1 MADTA
6 STPPITPRID
16 FAQALAG
23 AFRLDGQVAF
33 VAGGYGGIG
42 EAVCWGLA
50 LAGARPV
57 IAGRDLTKAES
68 LARVIRTAGLT
79 ADAVVADAAEV
90 DSLRAAIDETARRHQ
105 RLDALVNCVGIQR
118 EERLG
123 KVSEAAFDEVYR
135 INLKSAMFLAQACAV
150 HQIAGGRGGS
160 QIHLLSVRA
169 QLGLRERGYSAYC
182 TTKGALVMLVRQHA
196 AELAPHG
203 IRVNGVAPTV
213 IATEMARHWIENETT
228 RRQIIDRIPLG
239 RIGEPREVAA
249 PVVFLCAPGAS
260 FVTGQILYVDGGITA
275 TQ

>member
-6 STPPITPRID
+6 SPPPITPRVD
-16 FAQALAG
+16 FARALAG
-23 AFRLDGQVAF
+23 AFRLEGQVAF

-68 LARVIRTAGLT
+68 LARAIRTAGLA
-79 ADAVVADAAEV
+79 ADAVMADAAEV
-90 DSLRAAIDETARRHQ
+90 DSLRAAVDETARRHQ

-135 INLKSAMFLAQACAV
+135 INLKSAMFMAQACAV
-150 HQIAGGRGGS
+150 HQIAGARGGS
-160 QIHLLSVRA
+160 QTHLLSVRA

-182 TTKGALVMLVRQHA
+182 ATKGALVMLIRQHA

-228 RRQIIDRIPLG
+228 RRQIVERIPLG

-249 PVVFLCAPGAS
+249 PVVFLCSPGAS
-260 FVTGQILYVDGGITA
+260 FVTGQILYLDGGITA